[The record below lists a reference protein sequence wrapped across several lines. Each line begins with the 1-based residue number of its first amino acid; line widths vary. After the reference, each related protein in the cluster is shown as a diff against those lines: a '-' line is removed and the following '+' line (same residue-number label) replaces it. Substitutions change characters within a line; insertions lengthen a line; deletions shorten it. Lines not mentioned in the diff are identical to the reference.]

1 MAIVSTHTL
10 DAVSGVHA
18 GGVPITLVKL
28 ASDGTRMI
36 VFRKQTD
43 PGGRLLEEIDA
54 SVVDT
59 AAEYELVFETGPYFA
74 TQLPGS
80 RGRQIVRE
88 VVLRFRMPDATAKY
102 HLPVILSPNGY
113 SVWWSS

>member
-10 DAVSGVHA
+10 DAVNGTHA
-18 GGVPITLVKL
+18 GGILITLLKL
-28 ASDGTRMI
+28 TKDGSRTT
-36 VFRKQTD
+36 VFRKMTD

-54 SVVDT
+54 AAIDT
-59 AAEYELVFETGPYFA
+59 AAQYELIFETGPYFA
-74 TQLPGS
+74 AQLPD
-80 RGRQIVRE
+80 RNERQIVGE
-88 VVLRFRMPDATAKY
+88 VVLRFAMPDARAKY